1 MEKVPNYRF
10 LTSGSFI
17 LLCPLVLIFFCLPNC
32 TYYLSSDFFLNQRH
46 FINQRL
52 PVIATDYHKNTSVT
66 VLG

>member
-1 MEKVPNYRF
+1 MEKLPNYRF

-17 LLCPLVLIFFCLPNC
+17 LLCPLVLNFFAYQTAHVIYLPI
-32 TYYLSSDFFLNQRH
+32 FLNQRH

-52 PVIATDYHKNTSVT
+52 PVIASDYHKNTSVT